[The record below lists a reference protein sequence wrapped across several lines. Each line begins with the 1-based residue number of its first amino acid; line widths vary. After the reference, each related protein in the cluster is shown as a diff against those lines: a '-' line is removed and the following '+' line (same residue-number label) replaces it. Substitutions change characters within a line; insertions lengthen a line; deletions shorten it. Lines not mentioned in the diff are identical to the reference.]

1 MFFNTFISELNFHM
15 SMLIW
20 TIMLVSLAIVFTLPR
35 VSGIRT
41 LVAAVILRLIFSL
54 GPEPTLWL
62 LGTVTVVFK
71 GVHIISIIGNHGTL
85 EKHFLKIITDSE
97 LLYHFGYLTFCVF
110 GILLHPFFY
119 SVLVSFTPSRTN
131 WC

>member
-1 MFFNTFISELNFHM
+1 M
-15 SMLIW
+15 SCLIW

-41 LVAAVILRLIFSL
+41 LVAAVILRLIFSI

-119 SVLVSFTPSRTN
+119 SVLVSF
-131 WC
+131 